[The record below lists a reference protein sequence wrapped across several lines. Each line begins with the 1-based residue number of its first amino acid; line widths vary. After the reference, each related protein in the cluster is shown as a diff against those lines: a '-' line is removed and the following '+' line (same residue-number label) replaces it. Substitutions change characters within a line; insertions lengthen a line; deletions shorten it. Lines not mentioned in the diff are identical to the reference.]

1 MVALPA
7 ELREACENRRTAA
20 VFAAVVAVGGENS
33 RAIGLPAAGK
43 GPSGIVSGGATP
55 ATATDFD
62 LGLVEA
68 YRRGDDAAFAAL
80 LARYERRIRG
90 MCSRYLHDSSLVED
104 VVQETFCR
112 VLETIDRVEPGYNL
126 SAWIHRIAANLCLD
140 ELRRRSRRQ
149 GVEPTA
155 GNGAA
160 AVPPQIV
167 DTERRHRPDEA
178 LEQAQTNAQ
187 VWEAIRR
194 VPQRQRR
201 VLILRD
207 VHGLSHTAIRSLL
220 RMPAGAVQ
228 GTLHRARERFKHEYL
243 ALDGCAAE
251 REECA
256 KVEFIVDTLR
266 PERLR
271 KDTLRSV
278 ERHVQRCGPCAR
290 RYHWLLSTEKVAA
303 GVAKRWRPR
312 LVGTAPVVATVGA

>member
-1 MVALPA
+1 M
-7 ELREACENRRTAA
+7 
-20 VFAAVVAVGGENS
+20 
-33 RAIGLPAAGK
+33 
-43 GPSGIVSGGATP
+43 VSGGTAP
-55 ATATDFD
+55 ATATTFD

-68 YRRGDDAAFAAL
+68 YRRGDEAAFAAL
-80 LARYERRIRG
+80 LAPYERRIRG
-90 MCSRYLHDSSLVED
+90 MCTRYLRDSSLVED

-112 VLETIDRVEPGYNL
+112 VLETIDRVQPGYNL

-149 GVEPTA
+149 GVDPA
-155 GNGAA
+155 GENRAA
-160 AVPPQIV
+160 AVPLQIV

-207 VHGLSHTAIRSLL
+207 VHGLSHTAIRTRL

-243 ALDGCAAE
+243 ALEGCAAE

-266 PERLR
+266 PERVR

-278 ERHVQRCGPCAR
+278 QRHVQTCGPCAS
-290 RYHWLLSTEKVAA
+290 RYRWLLKTEQAA

-312 LVGTAPVVATVGA
+312 LVGTAPAVATVGA